1 MSLFA
6 FASAKASP
14 GSTTAAL
21 AVAAVWPAE
30 RRVLLAEA
38 DPAGGDLGP
47 RFGLASAP
55 GLVSL
60 GSQRRR
66 RLSVADVWGATQT
79 LPGGTPVLVGPPAP
93 EQAGALAH
101 LWPELADVLA
111 AVPGADILA
120 DCGRQ
125 YPESPALPLLRAAQ
139 VVVAVAR
146 PRLDEVAH
154 LRARLAAPLT
164 PARIEVVLMGTGP
177 YPPEQVEQALGRK
190 VLGVLAH
197 DERAAAAL
205 AGQAGNARLLN
216 RSALIRSAR
225 PVAAALASL
234 PPTSAPEDVAGRAHL
249 PRTGAVRPA
258 AANADFGLEVRQ

>member
-177 YPPEQVEQALGRK
+177 YPP
-190 VLGVLAH
+190 
-197 DERAAAAL
+197 RAGGTG
-205 AGQAGNARLLN
+205 AGPQGARGAGPR
-216 RSALIRSAR
+216 R
-225 PVAAALASL
+225 
-234 PPTSAPEDVAGRAHL
+234 AGRRGSGRSSRQRPPPQPVGPHPLGPARGRRPGL
-249 PRTGAVRPA
+249 FAAYVGAGGCRRP
-258 AANADFGLEVRQ
+258 GTPPPHRRRPSRCRQR